1 MNLEERAA
9 LQSEPKQLM
18 KISQLARLQESVPP
32 LNSGGIELV
41 VSCLSDEL
49 VCRGYE
55 VTLFASGDSQTLT
68 FIEAVYPRAL
78 RLDNKF
84 TNILLKTALI

>member
-18 KISQLARLQESVPP
+18 QIAQVARLQQSLPP

-41 VSCLSDEL
+41 VSRLRDEL
-49 VCRGYE
+49 V
-55 VTLFASGDSQTLT
+55 S
-68 FIEAVYPRAL
+68 
-78 RLDNKF
+78 
-84 TNILLKTALI
+84 